1 MKLPVSLD
9 ELTRKI
15 TDAAAYGLD
24 FLTRMDTS
32 ERVRFA
38 VWDGQSDDG
47 RKWSANYKAV
57 VFPWEGAS
65 DARIRFADGIVRE
78 LAMSKTRA
86 FRAAKLQTA
95 AREAFDM
102 EKSANTTVL
111 LEYVVKTLMADHVHA
126 EVELAANWSEQNGL
140 AYIGIEWERRIE
152 AERKTITL
160 DDITRLAIESGV
172 EQVQSQL
179 EQAAADGVPATQE
192 EAMAAVSEV
201 QAASI
206 DDVQQ
211 LFLDPAREAEAVDA
225 VQTITGLKPAAARRV
240 LRDLRQ
246 QGMADYHIPYQS
258 VNRPRWTARVPF
270 VDVFFP
276 PHITE
281 LQDADWL
288 AITEWVSEPELR
300 GRALAEGYDQEWV
313 EETLK
318 HKGKAVNWTTDART
332 TGLNISRVGTQGNPI
347 ADQDLHRDEVQIVHM
362 HYRAMM
368 PDEQLP
374 AMYSTTFHHAVTE
387 KVAKHELMRY
397 KHGQIPG
404 VLVRREYASRA
415 AIESRGV
422 AELVATD
429 QGEVKVQRDSRV
441 DRTSLA
447 TLPPLQGDSMR
458 AGQTFAIRPGVN
470 IPTRRG
476 SELKF
481 MDPPRYDLGS
491 VEIENAVR
499 NNAYRYFGMQDPS
512 VPPVLAMM
520 HGQDGVDK
528 FFAAINQAL
537 TQTLQLTQQFM
548 DPMIAIRV
556 ANGDVPVQIS
566 REEIQGRYDVTA
578 VFDVRDLD
586 PEYMVKKISTIATLI
601 LPIDS
606 SGRVDRGGLSEWA
619 MNAIDPVLSKSVI
632 LPVEAA
638 NAKETDEEKAA
649 LAMMAAGVE
658 PSMPENSGM
667 NHPLRLQIL
676 QAAIAANPMLQQRLQ
691 QDQLFAQMLQARV
704 KFHQQ
709 AVMQEQNKVI
719 GRVGSAPVTGV

>member
-1 MKLPVSLD
+1 MNLPIPLD

-24 FLTRMDTS
+24 FLTRMDEA

-38 VWDGQSDDG
+38 VWDGQSEDG
-47 RKWSANYKAV
+47 RKWAKNYNAV

-65 DARIRFADGIVRE
+65 DARVRFADGIVNER
-78 LAMSKTRA
+78 AMAKSRA

-102 EKSANTTVL
+102 ESSANTTIL
-111 LEYVVKTLMADHVHA
+111 LDYVVKTLMADHVFA

-140 AYIGIEWERRIE
+140 SYIGIEWERRIE
-152 AERKTITL
+152 AEPKTITL

-172 EQVQSQL
+172 EQVQA
-179 EQAAADGVPATQE
+179 EMETAAADGVPPSEE
-192 EAMAAVSEV
+192 EAAAALSEV

-211 LFLDPAREAEAVDA
+211 LFLDPAREAEAVQA
-225 VQTITGLKPAAARRV
+225 VQSITGLRPAAAKRV

-246 QGMADYHIPYQS
+246 QGTADYHVPYMA

-281 LQDADWL
+281 MQDADWVAL
-288 AITEWVSEPELR
+288 TEWVSEAELR
-300 GRALAEGYDQEWV
+300 GRALAEGYDPEWV
-313 EETLK
+313 EEALK

-332 TGLNISRVGTQGNPI
+332 TGINISRVGTQGNPI

-374 AMYSTTFHHAVTE
+374 AIFSTTFHHAVTE
-387 KVAKHELMRY
+387 LTARHEMMRY
-397 KHGQIPG
+397 RHGQIPG

-422 AELVATD
+422 AELAATH
-429 QGEVKVQRDSRV
+429 QGEMKVQRDSRV

-447 TLPPLQGDSMR
+447 TLPPLQGDSTR

-491 VEIENAVR
+491 VEIENAIKAD
-499 NNAYRYFGMQDPS
+499 AYRYFGLHDQT
-512 VPPVLAMM
+512 VPPVLTVM

-528 FFAAINQAL
+528 FFSALNQAL
-537 TQTLQLTQQFM
+537 TQTLQLVQQFM
-548 DPMIAIRV
+548 DPMMAIRV
-556 ANGDVPVQIS
+556 TNSPVPVQIA
-566 REEIQGRYDVTA
+566 REEIQGKFDVTA

-586 PEYMVKKISTIATLI
+586 PEYMVKKVSTVATVV
-601 LPIDS
+601 LPMDS
-606 SGRVDRGGLSEWA
+606 AGRVDRGGLAEWA
-619 MNAIDPVLSKSVI
+619 MNAIDPVLAKRVL

-658 PSMPENSGM
+658 PSMPPDSGM
-667 NHPLRLQIL
+667 NHPLRLQVL
-676 QAAIAANPMLQQRLQ
+676 QAAVAANPTLQQRLQ
-691 QDQLFAQMLQARV
+691 QDQMFAAMLEARV

-709 AVMQEQNKVI
+709 AVMQEQNKII
-719 GRVGSAPVTGV
+719 GRTGSAPVTGV